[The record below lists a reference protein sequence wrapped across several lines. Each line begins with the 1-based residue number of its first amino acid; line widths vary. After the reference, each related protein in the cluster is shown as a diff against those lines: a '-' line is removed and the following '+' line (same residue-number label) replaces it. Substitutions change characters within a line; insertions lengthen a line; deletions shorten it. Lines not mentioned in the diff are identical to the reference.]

1 MNNLGG
7 GSFFVVEKLY
17 GTNLT
22 REVKVMIN
30 EQTARRLE
38 KLDAMKSQ
46 GVSVYPERFATNYEL
61 HEAALLDDE
70 TSGVRV
76 AGRIVGIRSF
86 SQFSFITIS
95 TIEGSL
101 QLLLKKGEVDDE
113 LYHQFHNLVDIGD
126 FIGVEGKMYTTKT
139 KEKTLRIEKYEFLG
153 KALRP
158 LPEKWHGLSNIEL
171 RYRQRYLDLIMTK
184 ETQYRLLARTK
195 MIRSIR
201 TFFEENHFLEVET
214 PILQHTSS
222 GAIAK
227 PFTTYH
233 NSLDT
238 ELNLRIAPETY
249 LKRLIVGGFT
259 KVFEFAKCFR
269 NEGISPQHLQEFT
282 MVEGYAAYW
291 NYEDTMK
298 LMRDMVLFVLE
309 KTCNT
314 TTITIKGQT
323 IDFSLEWDVV
333 SFRDLILKDTGI
345 NIELYPDV
353 KDLYEE
359 TKRRGIDLEHAEIES
374 LGRGNFIDLLYKKV
388 CRPHLV
394 KPTFLVQ
401 HPIDLSPLARAND
414 NNPTLTDRF
423 QLVINGAEV
432 INAYS
437 ELVDPLEQRRRLEEQ
452 ALLKSNGDAEAMEMD
467 EDYLLAMEYGMPP
480 ISGWG
485 FGIERLLM
493 VLTDSDTI
501 KDCVFFPLTKKV

>member
-7 GSFFVVEKLY
+7 GSFFIGERIQLME
-17 GTNLT
+17 GI
-22 REVKVMIN
+22 RMMN
-30 EQTARRLE
+30 EQTARRIE
-38 KLDAMKSQ
+38 KLDAMNSQ
-46 GVSVYPERFATNYEL
+46 GMPVYPERFETNYEL
-61 HEAALLDDE
+61 HEAALLNNE
-70 TSGVRV
+70 ISGVRV
-76 AGRIVGIRSF
+76 AGRIIGIRNF
-86 SQFSFITIS
+86 SKLCFITIS
-95 TIEGSL
+95 NIEGSL

-113 LYHQFHNLVDIGD
+113 VYEKFHELVDIGD
-126 FIGVEGKMYTTKT
+126 FIGVEGSMYTTKT
-139 KEKTLRIEKYEFLG
+139 KEKTLRIKAYVFLG

-184 ETQYRLLARTK
+184 ETQHRLLARSK
-195 MIRSIR
+195 MTRSIR
-201 TFFEENHFLEVET
+201 KFFEDHHFIEVET

-259 KVFEFAKCFR
+259 KIFELAKCFR
-269 NEGISPQHLQEFT
+269 NEGVSPQHLQEFT

-298 LMRDMVLFVLE
+298 LMREMVLFVLE
-309 KTCNT
+309 EVFQTMI
-314 TTITIKGQT
+314 ITIHGQM
-323 IDFSLEWDVV
+323 IDFSLEWEVV
-333 SFRDLILKDTGI
+333 SFRELILRDTGI
-345 NIELYPDV
+345 DIDLYPDA
-353 KDLYEE
+353 KELYEE
-359 TKRRGIDLEHAEIES
+359 TKRRYIDLDYADIES

-414 NNPTLTDRF
+414 DNPAITDRF
-423 QLVINGAEV
+423 QLVINGVEV

-480 ISGWG
+480 ISGFG

-493 VLTDSDTI
+493 VLTDCDTI
-501 KDCVFFPLTKKV
+501 KDCVGFPLTKKL